1 MAAKRTFTP
10 AEWLHLTELVQAAA
24 LSGLTAS
31 RRWEAGEL
39 VFQGGTSLHLI
50 YGSPRFS
57 EDLDFIA
64 RSDAGL
70 ASALGG
76 SLAHVRASLAR
87 QFPLVEVKVKA
98 RDPEGAIDPRNPRVF
113 TLTLSE
119 PNWHQA
125 LRVKVE
131 FYVVGEQAINAY
143 ASHVQPVAK
152 PVAPERAPRFRVDI
166 APTFIEAAEIVEILV
181 DKVHALGD
189 RNRIKERDIF
199 DLWWIC
205 QETGTTPAAAAAQF
219 VARSAAHFAMYPNG
233 LPPLGLAASYLERA
247 ATMRTML
254 DGGLAPMIDAIARW
268 LPPELDQPNMFASE
282 SSVRAMVEHAV
293 ACAEAAA
300 REMEILARR
309 LAQGELDAQQDED
322 DTPPADCPR

>member
-10 AEWLHLTELVQAAA
+10 TEWLHLTELVQAAA

-87 QFPLVEVKVKA
+87 EFPLVEVKVKA
-98 RDPEGAIDPRNPRVF
+98 RDPEGAADPRNPRVF

-119 PNWHQA
+119 PDWFQA

-131 FYVVGEQAINAY
+131 FYVVGEQSVNAY
-143 ASHVQPVAK
+143 SSVVK
-152 PVAPERAPRFRVDI
+152 PVKKPRAPDGKPQMRVDI
-166 APTFIEAAEIVEILV
+166 APAFIEAAELVEILV

-205 QETGTTPAAAAAQF
+205 EEMGMTPATAAAEFA
-219 VARSAAHFAMYPNG
+219 VRSEAHFAMYPNG
-233 LPPLGLAASYLERA
+233 RPPLGLVESYLERA

-254 DGGLAPMIDAIARW
+254 NGGLTPMVEAIGRW
-268 LPPELDQPNMFASE
+268 LPQELGQPSMFATE
-282 SSVRAMVEHAV
+282 TAVRAMVEHAIG
-293 ACAEAAA
+293 CAEAAA
-300 REMEILARR
+300 HEMAHLAHRQ
-309 LAQGELDAQQDED
+309 APDELDSPQED
-322 DTPPADCPR
+322 DDAPPADFPR

>member
-1 MAAKRTFTP
+1 MPTKRTFTP
-10 AEWLHLTELVQAAA
+10 TEWLHLTELVQAAT

-50 YGSPRFS
+50 YRSPRFS

-64 RSDAGL
+64 RSDVGL

-87 QFPLVEVKVKA
+87 EFPLVEVKVKA
-98 RDPEGAIDPRNPRVF
+98 RDPEGAVDPRNPRVF

-131 FYVVGEQAINAY
+131 FYVVGEQTVNSY
-143 ASHVQPVAK
+143 GSHVQPVAK
-152 PVAPERAPRFRVDI
+152 PDSPRGLPRLRVDI
-166 APTFIEAAEIVEILV
+166 APTFIEVAELVEVLV

-205 QETGTTPAAAAAQF
+205 DEMRMSPTAAAAQF

-233 LPPLGLAASYLERA
+233 LPPLGLAESYLERA
-247 ATMRTML
+247 AKMRSML
-254 DGGLAPMIDAIARW
+254 DGGLASMIDAIGRW
-268 LPPELDQPNMFASE
+268 LPQELGQPNPLASE
-282 SSVRAMVEHAV
+282 SAVRAMVEHAV

-300 REMEILARR
+300 REMETLAQR
-309 LAQGELDAQQDED
+309 LAQGDQDAQQDEED
-322 DTPPADCPR
+322 HPPTDCPR

>member
-10 AEWLHLTELVQAAA
+10 SEWLHLTELVQAAA

-64 RSDAGL
+64 RSDTGL

-98 RDPEGAIDPRNPRVF
+98 RDPEGAVDPRNPRVF

-119 PNWHQA
+119 PDWHQA

-131 FYVVGEQAINAY
+131 FYVVGEQSVNAY
-143 ASHVQPVAK
+143 GSLVQPVAK
-152 PVAPERAPRFRVDI
+152 PVAPQGAPRFRVDI
-166 APTFIEAAEIVEILV
+166 APTFIEAAELVEILV

-205 QETGTTPAAAAAQF
+205 QEMAMTPATAAEEF
-219 VARSAAHFAMYPNG
+219 TARSATHFAMYPNG
-233 LPPLGLAASYLERA
+233 RPPLGLVESYLERA
-247 ATMRTML
+247 ATMRAML
-254 DGGLAPMIDAIARW
+254 DSGLAPMVEAIGRW
-268 LPPELDQPNMFASE
+268 LPEELGQPSRYATE
-282 SSVRAMVEHAV
+282 SAVRAMVEHAI

-300 REMEILARR
+300 HEMER
-309 LAQGELDAQQDED
+309 LAHRRAPDELDAQQDED
-322 DTPPADCPR
+322 DAPPADCPR

>member
-10 AEWLHLTELVQAAA
+10 TEWLHLTELVQAAA

-64 RSDAGL
+64 RSDVGL

-87 QFPLVEVKVKA
+87 EFPLIEVKVKA
-98 RDPEGAIDPRNPRVF
+98 RDPEGAVDPRNPRVF

-131 FYVVGEQAINAY
+131 FYVVGEQAVNAY
-143 ASHVQPVAK
+143 GSHVQPVGK
-152 PVAPERAPRFRVDI
+152 PAAPKGAPQFRVDI
-166 APTFIEAAEIVEILV
+166 APTFIEAAELVEILS
-181 DKVHALGD
+181 DKIHALGD

-205 QETGTTPAAAAAQF
+205 QQARMTPEAAVAQF
-219 VARSAAHFAMYPNG
+219 VARSTAHFAMYPNG
-233 LPPLGLAASYLERA
+233 LPPLGLAESYLERA
-247 ATMRTML
+247 ATMRRML
-254 DGGLAPMIDAIARW
+254 DGGLRPMIDAIARW
-268 LPPELDQPNMFASE
+268 LPQEPDRPNTFASE
-282 SSVRAMVEHAV
+282 GSVRTMVEHAI

-300 REMEILARR
+300 QEMEHLAHRHASSER
-309 LAQGELDAQQDED
+309 DSQLDED
-322 DTPPADCPR
+322 DAPPADCPR